1 MCHGTKVLERWYAG
15 TRMFALPHTFGPIK
29 LLAYLVEALWF
40 PGQTF
45 SNGQFSCRIAPLCL
59 LGLEVRTGR
68 WSAVWAWIVVAT
80 LFQTCFRP
88 VSDPRK
94 SMHGAGVSACALGSC
109 PQKPPNGLD
118 AVEDMGAGW
127 CVSTPIQTH
136 GTRTAP
142 RAPERQ
148 YVHVY
153 TTQIVSETGLKATA
167 TIDVR
172 HPRLLP
178 RAPESQGSR
187 KRCNKYLAPPRLGLK
202 QVWNLRRPQAQDPTR
217 ASLPTHAMR
226 TSNRKRQRQATQQE
240 NRATCILD
248 RSARERPGN
257 PKASTRWARSMMA
270 PNHVVAH
277 ASTKSSF

>member
-1 MCHGTKVLERWYAG
+1 MSWHKGTRKMICR

-45 SNGQFSCRIAPLCL
+45 SNGQFSCRVAPLCL

-68 WSAVWAWIVVAT
+68 WSAVSAWIVVAT

-127 CVSTPIQTH
+127 CVSTPINPYQ
-136 GTRTAP
+136 P
-142 RAPERQ
+142 IYLSI
-148 YVHVY
+148 YVSIY
-153 TTQIVSETGLKATA
+153 LSVSINIFFHFT
-167 TIDVR
+167 
-172 HPRLLP
+172 
-178 RAPESQGSR
+178 
-187 KRCNKYLAPPRLGLK
+187 YLFKDAYIK
-202 QVWNLRRPQAQDPTR
+202 MFFNIFSV
-217 ASLPTHAMR
+217 
-226 TSNRKRQRQATQQE
+226 
-240 NRATCILD
+240 
-248 RSARERPGN
+248 
-257 PKASTRWARSMMA
+257 
-270 PNHVVAH
+270 
-277 ASTKSSF
+277 